1 MCVCSDISHKIAKYI
16 SILISSRDLTNS
28 VLFDPLAGLGTAD
41 TDDRVTKETERL
53 NYDFLV

>member
-1 MCVCSDISHKIAKYI
+1 MIYPTPKIAKYI
-16 SILISSRDLTNS
+16 SILISSRYLTNG

-41 TDDRVTKETERL
+41 TDDRVTKEIERL